1 MKRPNDISD
10 PTDYEPIAKRLT
22 HYPRHEQKEDEKE
35 VNAVERVARGYYRN
49 DVFHT
54 PLKRVGNYR
63 YAMHAYPDDGEI
75 DVELVIEEVDGT
87 GHWSFR
93 PGATNHGDNAEIA
106 HRIARETDRALQN
119 GLLPPAIIK
128 WWDSFIPAALG
139 TGRGLY
145 NY

>member
-93 PGATNHGDNAEIA
+93 PGATIACNLSWRESPRHVGYGWKAVTSHRIFLCAFGIFLPRRDNA
-106 HRIARETDRALQN
+106 
-119 GLLPPAIIK
+119 
-128 WWDSFIPAALG
+128 
-139 TGRGLY
+139 
-145 NY
+145 